1 LGRFIGLLWALGFAF
16 FFLTKKI
23 PTGWT
28 PKLLLLGVLGGLQG
42 AIGWW
47 MVHSGLGGEML
58 DVASYR
64 LATHLGLAFIIL
76 GFITWFVLQISNS
89 DKDLLQRRRGREA
102 KLFSANFHRRPG
114 RGH

>member
-1 LGRFIGLLWALGFAF
+1 
-16 FFLTKKI
+16 
-23 PTGWT
+23 
-28 PKLLLLGVLGGLQG
+28 LLLLGALGGLQG

-47 MVHSGLGGEML
+47 MVYSGLGGEML

-89 DKDLLQRRRGREA
+89 DKDLLQRRRGRET
-102 KLFSANFHRRPG
+102 KLFSMSTGMMHFAFLQIFIGALVAGIDAG
-114 RGH
+114 RNYVDV